1 MKRYLIRALILL
13 TLMTFAVSIPT
24 VAQEDLKAKVLEIET
39 AYAEGY
45 LDKIIDKYQDKI
57 KDNPSDAV
65 LRYLLGVAYLYS
77 EFDVINATF
86 DDAFRELSMARELDP
101 KMKYVNYSIGYIHW
115 ARKEYDKAI
124 DSYKSEIGL
133 DPDYAWNYFNLGQ
146 AYESLK
152 EWDKAMSQYIMAIDK
167 DSSIPEAHNNL
178 GAIAMEWK
186 GDYFRALD
194 EFKIAINL
202 DPENNL
208 YRENYN
214 KAIRKL
220 IKLRESLGRGEQNL
234 PSDQVE
240 KLKNMELKE
249 VELK

>member
-1 MKRYLIRALILL
+1 MKRNLIRTLILA
-13 TLMTFAVSIPT
+13 TLIIFAVSIPT
-24 VAQEDLKAKVLEIET
+24 TAQDNLKAKVLEIET

-45 LDKIIDKYQDKI
+45 LDKVIDEYKDKI
-57 KDNPSDAV
+57 NDNPSDAV

-86 DDAFRELSMARELDP
+86 DDAFRELSMAKELDP
-101 KMKYVNYSIGYIHW
+101 KMKYVNYSLGYIHW

-124 DSYKSEIGL
+124 VSYKAEIGL

-167 DSSIPEAHNNL
+167 DPSIPDAHNNL

-202 DPENNL
+202 DPEKKL
-208 YRENYN
+208 YKENYN
-214 KAIRKL
+214 KCVRKL
-220 IKLRESLGRGEQNL
+220 IKLRESLGSGELEL
-234 PSDQVE
+234 PTDQVD

-249 VELK
+249 IDVE